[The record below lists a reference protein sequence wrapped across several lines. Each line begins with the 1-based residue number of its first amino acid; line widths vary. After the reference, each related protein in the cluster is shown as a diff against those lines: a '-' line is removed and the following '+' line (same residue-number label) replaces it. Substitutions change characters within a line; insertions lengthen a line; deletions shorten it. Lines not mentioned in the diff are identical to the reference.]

1 MVMKGNV
8 LVLGNSG
15 VGKSTLINAVI
26 GEEKAHTSFGITGTT
41 NRLEIYGDK
50 NPEIPFSLI
59 DSVGFEPNPKKAKK
73 AINLVKKW
81 SKESTK
87 AGNESSQI
95 NVVWFC
101 IDGCGTKLFP
111 ETIENLARSISM
123 WKNIPVIV
131 VITKSY
137 SKIDR
142 QTNIEMV
149 YNAFAMMTRY
159 SCNLKAVMP
168 VVAKIYS
175 LDDTQYAEPE
185 GISELIDKTLELM
198 PEGIRIADNIISD
211 FRIKRIRAL
220 TQSVVGAATAAA
232 VTVGAVPIP
241 FPDAALL
248 VPIETTELL
257 ALAKIYSFDKEKGK
271 DIFIKAAIDIGGVSA
286 IGKTIITTLK
296 AIPGIHLAAAIL
308 NAAVAGT
315 IVAAIG
321 ETSIFIYDQ
330 IYTGKKSFNDME
342 WITNILK
349 ERLSPETL
357 TPMLN
362 SFINKLN
369 NSDSN
374 SKITTSIKETFN
386 KKQDQ

>member
-1 MVMKGNV
+1 MKGNV

-296 AIPGIHLAAAIL
+296 AIPGINLAAAIL

-362 SFINKLN
+362 SFISKLN

-374 SKITTSIKETFN
+374 SKITTSIKESFN

>member
-1 MVMKGNV
+1 MKGNV

>member
-1 MVMKGNV
+1 MKGNV

-101 IDGCGTKLFP
+101 IDGCGAKLFP

-142 QTNIEMV
+142 QTNIDMV
-149 YNAFAMMTRY
+149 YNAFAMLNRY

-248 VPIETTELL
+248 VPIETAELL

-271 DIFIKAAIDIGGVSA
+271 DIFIKTAIDIGGVSA

-296 AIPGIHLAAAIL
+296 AIPGINLAAAIL

-362 SFINKLN
+362 SFISKLN

-374 SKITTSIKETFN
+374 SKITTSIKESFN